1 MPPQESVGTGV
12 GTPPQEPVSPE
23 PVEPFVPTRPLR
35 AVVGALIAVVAV
47 GAAFYGYKLLRASLT
62 PPAPAKTYVI
72 GILYY
77 PQQNDAVIAFQ
88 QNMERLGYKEGV
100 NVRYDLAKVSV
111 GPTMIEEFTA
121 AADRM
126 ITAQEDLIYATFE
139 NETAIALQESKKYGS
154 DVPIVF
160 LTRFHDPVEY
170 GLINSYKSSGNN
182 ATGIATNVSE
192 TIGRTLG
199 FLKEIRPNLKKLG
212 VFSDGFMVGDIGG
225 AYLIELRKQAPK
237 FGMEVVE
244 YKTSAPPGEAEAEF
258 QRVAASIKPGDI
270 DGLFHIAGHF
280 IGPQEALEN
289 ELATRL
295 KIPMSAPNED
305 LPNGGMFSYSDLAS
319 AAGEQAAVL
328 ADKIFKGAK
337 PSDIPVEFNAKYEL
351 TLVLGRARA
360 AGITFP
366 DSMLFIATNKY
377 EDSSSFPEV
386 LHER

>member
-1 MPPQESVGTGV
+1 MSAPQQPVPPAPH
-12 GTPPQEPVSPE
+12 TPFTLP
-23 PVEPFVPTRPLR
+23 RLLLAL
-35 AVVGALIAVVAV
+35 AVVVIV
-47 GAAFYGYKLLRASLT
+47 GAAYPYVPSLSGPDTTT
-62 PPAPAKTYVI
+62 PQKMYVI

-77 PQQNDAVIAFQ
+77 PQQTDAVIGFKQ
-88 QNMERLGYKEGV
+88 SMEKLGYKAGV
-100 NVRYDLAKVSV
+100 NVRYDMAKVSV
-111 GPTMIEEFTA
+111 GPTMIDEFTA
-121 AADRM
+121 AVDRM
-126 ITAQEDLIYATFE
+126 IDAREDMIYATFE
-139 NETAIALQESKKYGS
+139 NETAIALAETKKYGS
-154 DVPIVF
+154 DMPIVF

-170 GLINSYKSSGNN
+170 GLIDSYKSSGNN

-212 VFSDGFMVGDIGG
+212 VFGDGFMVGDIGG

-237 FGMEVVE
+237 FGMTLVE
-244 YKTSAPPGEAEAEF
+244 YKTSAPPPEVEAEF
-258 QRVAASIKPGDI
+258 QRIAASIKPGDI
-270 DGLFHIAGHF
+270 DGLFHIAGHY

-289 ELATRL
+289 DLAIRL

-337 PSDIPVEFNAKYEL
+337 PSDIPVEFNAKSEL

-377 EDSSSFPEV
+377 EDSSSFPEA

>member
-1 MPPQESVGTGV
+1 MPPQESVGTETR
-12 GTPPQEPVSPE
+12 TPPPEVSTPQTVQS
-23 PVEPFVPTRPLR
+23 PLTSRSLPTL
-35 AVVGALIAVVAV
+35 VGALVAV
-47 GAAFYGYKLLRASLT
+47 LAAGAAFYGYELLTAGPAAS
-62 PPAPAKTYVI
+62 APAKMYVI

-88 QNMERLGYKEGV
+88 KNMEKLGYKEGV

-111 GPTMIEEFTA
+111 GPTMIEEFRA

-126 ITAQEDLIYATFE
+126 VASKEDMIYATFE
-139 NETAIALQESKKYGS
+139 NETAIALEETKKYGS
-154 DVPIVF
+154 DIPIVF
-160 LTRFHDPVEY
+160 LTRFHDPLEY
-170 GLINSYKSSGNN
+170 GLIESYKSSGNN

-199 FLKEIRPNLKKLG
+199 FLKEIRPGLKKLG
-212 VFSDGFMVGDIGG
+212 VFGDGFMVGDIGG
-225 AYLIELRKQAPK
+225 AYLVELRKQAPK
-237 FGMEVVE
+237 FGMTLVE
-244 YKTSAPPGEAEAEF
+244 YTTSAPPPEAEAEF
-258 QRVAASIKPGDI
+258 HRVAASIKPGDI
-270 DGLFHIAGHF
+270 DGLFHIAGHY

-289 ELATRL
+289 DLAIRL

-337 PSDIPVEFNAKYEL
+337 PADIPVEFNAKSEL

-366 DSMLFIATNKY
+366 DSMLFIAANKY